1 MYLVLMANMQVWRRM
16 GDGKTDNVKAGDR
29 DERVGM
35 MEMEQR
41 RKKKRRK
48 RGGREERR
56 ERE

>member
-1 MYLVLMANMQVWRRM
+1 M